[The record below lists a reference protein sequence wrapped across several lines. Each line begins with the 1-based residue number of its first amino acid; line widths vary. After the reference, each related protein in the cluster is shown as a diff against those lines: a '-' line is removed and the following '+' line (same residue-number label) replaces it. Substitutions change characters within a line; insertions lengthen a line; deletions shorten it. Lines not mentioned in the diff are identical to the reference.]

1 MGDDATHDK
10 GNGSVAGAPVN
21 KLLEVGE
28 VLPEDVKT
36 EILAAA
42 PECVPDLVRVLTN
55 KELHLKDG
63 PGQGWAPIHAA
74 ALLRELKP
82 AEAVADMI
90 QVVRELA
97 PEAMLRGRLLYA
109 IRACGEGAVAPVIAA
124 YDAAENADE
133 RADFCQIL
141 CGLGVKNEAVW
152 DVLRRAFEESVHLG
166 AMAFADYGDPRAL
179 PLLSQALDDYEVIEE
194 TTSPF
199 DNQVAIHILGA
210 IEGLGGEATPA
221 QKEKLD
227 KVRRLRES
235 NKPMMDAILKNKKRD
250 EEAAARRNL
259 TRNDPCWCGSGKKY
273 KKCHLEA
280 DRGK

>member
-1 MGDDATHDK
+1 M
-10 GNGSVAGAPVN
+10 N

-28 VLPEDVKT
+28 VLPEEVKA

-42 PECVPDLVRVLTN
+42 PECVPDLVRVLAN
-55 KELHLKDG
+55 KELHRKDG
-63 PGQGWAPIHAA
+63 PGEGWAPIHAA

-90 QVVRELA
+90 QVVRDLA

-109 IRACGEGAVAPVIAA
+109 IRACGEGAVGPVIAA

-141 CGLGVKNEAVW
+141 CGLEVKSEAVW

-221 QKEKLD
+221 QQEKLD

-235 NKPMMDAILKNKKRD
+235 NRPMMDAILKNKKRD
-250 EEAAARRNL
+250 EEAAKRRNL
-259 TRNDPCWCGSGKKY
+259 TRNEPCWCGSGKKY
-273 KKCHLEA
+273 KKCHLES
-280 DRGK
+280 DRGN

>member
-1 MGDDATHDK
+1 
-10 GNGSVAGAPVN
+10 
-21 KLLEVGE
+21 
-28 VLPEDVKT
+28 
-36 EILAAA
+36 
-42 PECVPDLVRVLTN
+42 
-55 KELHLKDG
+55 
-63 PGQGWAPIHAA
+63 
-74 ALLRELKP
+74 
-82 AEAVADMI
+82 
-90 QVVRELA
+90 
-97 PEAMLRGRLLYA
+97 
-109 IRACGEGAVAPVIAA
+109 
-124 YDAAENADE
+124 
-133 RADFCQIL
+133 
-141 CGLGVKNEAVW
+141 VKNEAVW

-250 EEAAARRNL
+250 EEAASRRNL